1 MNEENGKT
9 LTVLLPALNEEDGIG
24 DVIDSI
30 PTQEI
35 ADAGY
40 STTIL
45 VVDGHSTDRTIEIAR
60 RKGAKVLFQN
70 GRGKGFAVRMG
81 FESLDSDFLV
91 MMDADKTYPSGE
103 MPVFLELL
111 EQGADIVMGSRLLG
125 DIDTGAMSDLNR
137 AGNRILSF
145 MASRL
150 YGRITTDVCTG
161 MWGFSRRAVESLR
174 LNSSGFE
181 VEVEM
186 FAQAAKAGLV
196 IREVPISY
204 SRRKGQAKLGS
215 LGSGLSIALKLLRKR
230 FVP

>member
-1 MNEENGKT
+1 MTRENGKT

-24 DVIDSI
+24 EVIDSI
-30 PTQEI
+30 PVQAI

-60 RKGAKVLFQN
+60 EKGAEVVFQK
-70 GRGKGFAVRMG
+70 GRGKGFAVRSG
-81 FESLDSDFLV
+81 LESLSSDCLV
-91 MMDADKTYPSGE
+91 MMDADRTYPCDVI
-103 MPVFLELL
+103 PTFLDLL
-111 EQGADIVMGSRLLG
+111 ENGADIVMGSRLLG
-125 DIDTGAMSDLNR
+125 HVEDGSMSDLNR

-150 YGRITTDVCTG
+150 YNRVTTDVCTG
-161 MWGFSRRAVESLR
+161 MWGFTREAVMSLR

-181 VEVEM
+181 IEAEL
-186 FAQAAKAGLV
+186 FAQAAKGNLSV
-196 IREVPISY
+196 YEVPINY
-204 SRRKGQAKLGS
+204 SKRKGAAKLGS
-215 LGSGLSIALKLLRKR
+215 LRCGLNIGLKLLRKR